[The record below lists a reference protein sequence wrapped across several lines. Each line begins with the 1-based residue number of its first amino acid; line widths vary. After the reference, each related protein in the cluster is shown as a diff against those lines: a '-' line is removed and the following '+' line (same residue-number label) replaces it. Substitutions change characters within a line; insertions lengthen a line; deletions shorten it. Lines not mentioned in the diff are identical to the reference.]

1 MEKLPRIKEFKAPK
15 GYFETLPD
23 TIFIKTKKSPR
34 PVFLKYAAA
43 AIILL
48 SLGIWQF
55 GANSSSTSTISL
67 DDQALLYIESNQWTA
82 EDVLSLSDDP
92 NAILDQ
98 IIQEELA
105 GMDPIWSENENWIE
119 Q

>member
-1 MEKLPRIKEFKAPK
+1 MENLPRIKEFKAPE
-15 GYFETLPD
+15 GYFDTLPD
-23 TIFIKTKKSPR
+23 KILTKSKKDSK

-43 AIILL
+43 AVILL

-55 GANSSSTSTISL
+55 GANPSSTPSL
-67 DDQALLYIESNQWTA
+67 SLEDQALLYIESNQWTA

-105 GMDPIWSENENWIE
+105 GMDPLWTENENWFE